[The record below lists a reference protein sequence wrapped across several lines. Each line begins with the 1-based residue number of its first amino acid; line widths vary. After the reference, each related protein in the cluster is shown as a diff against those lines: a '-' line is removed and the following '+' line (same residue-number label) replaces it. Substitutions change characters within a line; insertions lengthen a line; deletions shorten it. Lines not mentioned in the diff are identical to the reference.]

1 MKEKT
6 KIITITLNPSLD
18 RTLVTHFLSTGYHN
32 QTRESTRLDPAGEG
46 LNITRALAVLGCPTH
61 AVVMLGD
68 DPTARAYRALAAD
81 ESFEITILSTPGQ
94 TRTNPIILDTG
105 TKEETQI
112 TEPGGEI
119 RPEDVAAAA
128 AAIEDLTGE
137 GDVVVFAGALPIGA
151 PDDTYARLIETVH
164 ASGALAAVVRSGPA
178 LSATLPARPDL
189 VALTQLEMEG
199 YFNHPVREMEDIVG
213 GARRLRDAGA
223 GRVLIE
229 MREAG
234 SALLVSD
241 ETIVRVGIPD
251 TEGGTTSGVWEALV
265 AGYLAG
271 RATHQPIDQSM
282 RLGAAAANYTAAQV
296 GNEFGSLDEV
306 SEFAPAQE
314 LPDQEDAPRET
325 ADDES

>member
-1 MKEKT
+1 MKKT

-32 QTRESTRLDPAGEG
+32 QTEEPTRLDPAGEG
-46 LNITRALAVLGCPTH
+46 LNISRALAGLGCVTH

-68 DPTARAYRALAAD
+68 DPTARAYQALIAE
-81 ESFEITILSTPGQ
+81 ESFEITILTANGQ
-94 TRTNPIILDTG
+94 TRTNAIILDTG

-112 TEPGGEI
+112 TEPGAEI
-119 RPEDVAAAA
+119 LPDDIEEAAE
-128 AAIEDLTGE
+128 AIRQITAE
-137 GDVVVFAGALPIGA
+137 GDVVVFAGTLPVGA
-151 PDDTYARLIETVH
+151 PEDTYARLTSTVH
-164 ASGALAAVVRSGPA
+164 ASGALAAVIRSGPA
-178 LSATLPARPDL
+178 LGATLPAGPDL

-199 YFNHPVREMEDIVG
+199 FFNHPVREMEDIVG
-213 GARRLRDAGA
+213 GARRLRDGGA

-234 SALLVSD
+234 SALLVAD
-241 ETIVRVGIPD
+241 ETIVRVSIPEA
-251 TEGGTTSGVWEALV
+251 EGGTTSGVWEALV

-271 RATHQPIDQSM
+271 RAGQQPLDEAM

-296 GNEFGSLDEV
+296 GNEFGSLEDV
-306 SEFAPAQE
+306 SDFAQE
-314 LPDQEDAPRET
+314 QETEENGAALLEG